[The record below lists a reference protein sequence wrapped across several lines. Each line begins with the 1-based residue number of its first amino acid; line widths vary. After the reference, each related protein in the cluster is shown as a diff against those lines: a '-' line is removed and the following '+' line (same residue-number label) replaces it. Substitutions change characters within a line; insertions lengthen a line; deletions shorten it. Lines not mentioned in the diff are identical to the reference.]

1 MQAPMLV
8 TSFRMYNAGAHAAA
22 AWRAL
27 FGKLFDEL
35 SLDIE
40 VIEHGWPDPIDALWT
55 RPDLCC
61 AFMCGWPFV
70 RSPAGMQPIAAPVPS
85 PARYEDLPR
94 YCSEFLVREASGWT
108 TLAQTFGRR
117 FGWMAQD
124 SQSGFNA
131 PRAHLARLTS
141 VDRPTLYA
149 QVLGPL
155 GTPMRTLDALRS
167 GEVDV
172 IALDSY
178 FLDLCRVHQPSL
190 LAGIRTVATT
200 PWTPI
205 PLLVAAPNV
214 SPSIVAALRARLVTL
229 HDDAGY
235 AALLRDVLVR
245 RFVTPEPNA
254 YRVLQAMA
262 ADANARGYEVI
273 C

>member
-1 MQAPMLV
+1 MPAPMFV
-8 TSFRMYNAGAHAAA
+8 TSFRMYNAGPHAAA

-40 VIEHGWPDPIDALWT
+40 VIEHGWPDPIDALWA

-70 RSPAGMQPIAAPVPS
+70 RSTRGMQAIAAPVPS
-85 PARYEDLPR
+85 PARYEGLPR

-108 TLAQTFGRR
+108 TLAQTFGQR

-131 PRAHLARLTS
+131 PRAHLAGLTS
-141 VDRPTLYA
+141 ADRPALYA
-149 QVLGPL
+149 ESRGPL
-155 GTPMRTLDALRS
+155 GTPARTLDALRA

-178 FLDLCRVHQPSL
+178 FLDLYRRHLPSRL
-190 LAGIRTVATT
+190 EGIRTVATT

-205 PLLVAAPNV
+205 PLLVAAPAV
-214 SPSIVAALRARLVTL
+214 PPSIVAALRARLLTL
-229 HDDAGY
+229 HDDADY
-235 AALLRDVLVR
+235 ATLLRDVLLS
-245 RFVTPEPNA
+245 RFVTPDLSA
-254 YRVLQAMA
+254 YRVLQTMA
-262 ADANARGYEVI
+262 DDAVARGYEVI
-273 C
+273 R